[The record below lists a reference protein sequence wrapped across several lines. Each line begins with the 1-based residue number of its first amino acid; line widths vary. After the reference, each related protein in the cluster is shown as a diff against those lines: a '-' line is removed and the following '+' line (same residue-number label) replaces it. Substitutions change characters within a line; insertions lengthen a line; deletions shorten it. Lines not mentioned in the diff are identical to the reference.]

1 MIRRFSVA
9 SIAVLGLAASFFVLP
24 GSVAA
29 SPTLNTEETL
39 EVCLAKNSKLAV
51 MMLIDESKS
60 LRELKSGDSTKL
72 GNDPSDSRVP
82 ALESVVRVLASAVES
97 SRQVANANSKSLDV
111 AIAIAGFG
119 DGYNERLGFR
129 SLDSKSVEAVVGAL
143 QDQRERD
150 SDLHTRYHTALD
162 GSLGSFDEYS
172 KSPAVCRLLVWF
184 SDGEHDDDNTLGF
197 SARERDQIQKLLC
210 GNGGTV
216 DKLRLAGVNIVAI
229 GLNSDESKLGLM
241 QLIAQGGSGYKVNS
255 NNKEGR
261 VPVSVNACGE
271 TNPSGQYELAKDNDE
286 IIDKLFELLKK
297 IPGIPTDEVVINPNS
312 GPNCPGGSGSCSAI
326 EFEVDESIASFQ
338 ILAQR
343 PSSAVEVV
351 LTTNEG
357 QRHIVLIRPPAD
369 TAGDK
374 SPSISKNTVQT
385 TPVTTKK
392 VFISVNR
399 KKENPIEGKWK
410 LEFLGEGAQESK
422 GTVNFV
428 GNAEI
433 EIIDANDQTIS
444 DNELKIGRFEAE
456 TLGIRVVSKTPGSSI
471 RNLEVEFA
479 SFEAVEKL
487 FVERDPADRN
497 LFILSEAEIERA
509 LNVDNLKKLSSTD
522 LIVRPVGDVPG
533 LKFADGRPVPVD
545 FGSGERFTVLVSN
558 GAGLPSFV
566 RSDGELLFEGT
577 PKQSITL
584 IFLGPDSGDGLI
596 TFKDAIEAP
605 GSKANLDLIPREPC
619 VVQQQREVACIVELI
634 PDQEAFSKFKTAIA
648 VTYEGIDTDKQPIEG
663 EIPLDVSMLRQP
675 SVGRGLLAALALLA
689 GFLVIQ
695 GLVRYLLAYLLSRFA
710 PLAATARRVRL
721 EAVVD
726 QSGALTLNPMN
737 TNPSA
742 VDEGFAFENTESQQ
756 SFNVFGYDFSVSVL
770 RTFMRSTVAPVGQ
783 VRSASTFVI
792 GSRGY
797 ARSKAET
804 DSSTGQV
811 SLVLRGQWIVGVEA
825 QDVQRLING
834 ESTVAAEVVA
844 FLEPYES
851 GVGISRDQQLSDLNF
866 GISASSFATQFVAL
880 LDEERAKVIDVDDQ
894 DDLGSTGEPVD
905 LNDPFAGT
913 AAIADSDPFGSDSE
927 PRSNQEAKTK
937 SKKKKRRERGAR
949 DEQAS
954 SGEAS
959 QPDESNNWDP
969 FA

>member
-97 SRQVANANSKSLDV
+97 SRQVANASSKSLDV

-271 TNPSGQYELAKDNDE
+271 TKPSGQYELAKDNDE

-297 IPGIPTDEVVINPNS
+297 IPGIPTDEVELNH
-312 GPNCPGGSGSCSAI
+312 CPGGSGSCSAI

-479 SFEAVEKL
+479 SSEAVEKL

-648 VTYEGIDTDKQPIEG
+648 VTYAGIDTGKPPIDG

-726 QSGALTLNPMN
+726 QAGALSLNPMK
-737 TNPSA
+737 TNPSHS
-742 VDEGFAFENTESQQ
+742 DEGFALEVTDSVQ

-770 RTFMRSTVAPVGQ
+770 QTFLHSTAAPVGQ
-783 VRSASTFVI
+783 VTSPSTFVI

-797 ARSKAET
+797 ARGKEEI
-804 DSSTGQV
+804 DSSTGHV
-811 SLVLRGQWIVGVEA
+811 SLVLRGQWIVGIKSG
-825 QDVQRLING
+825 DLQRLLNG
-834 ESTVAAEVVA
+834 DASVAAEVVA
-844 FLEPYES
+844 FLEPYEA
-851 GVGISRDQQLSDLNF
+851 GVGIDRDQQLSDLAF
-866 GISASSFATQFVAL
+866 SISASNLESEL
-880 LDEERAKVIDVDDQ
+880 KEILDAERAKVPAEEGDELTEGAGLQGIPDP
-894 DDLGSTGEPVD
+894 G
-905 LNDPFAGT
+905 DPFGGAVTG
-913 AAIADSDPFGSDSE
+913 DESDPFGASSFSQAAQEPASE
-927 PRSNQEAKTK
+927 S
-937 SKKKKRRERGAR
+937 KRRKRRGRRSESA
-949 DEQAS
+949 EIES
-954 SGEAS
+954 S
-959 QPDESNNWDP
+959 QPEQSDTTENLDP